1 MCRPA
6 RWLIHFSLSVATSLR
21 HAINLWSSCRRLLVG
36 FGFTEFFC
44 GSNFVS
50 KPCPGHWIPSY
61 WVLPGFQV
69 LWCRYPFEAEL
80 SMIGSRFYLV
90 LCFFTEF
97 ESLPRILLA
106 TVVSGE
112 KGLLRRSRRRFRSTR
127 PQGYAVCFCRSMG
140 WFSFCPPPPRT
151 GVVDVDVVVSIGAAA
166 SFQWLAKYL
175 TLGRSAVLATPSC
188 SLLLWILFRFTG
200 FHWMIYL
207 WLQFL
212 TALYSVT
219 KLSLAHFSFSFF

>member
-1 MCRPA
+1 MPSGSLADPLFSVRRNVSTA
-6 RWLIHFSLSVATSLR
+6 RHQPLIELPSTFSGIWFYRVFLRIEFRFQAVPGALDSV
-21 HAINLWSSCRRLLVG
+21 LL
-36 FGFTEFFC
+36 GFTGFSGTLMSVPVWGGIVNDWFT
-44 GSNFVS
+44 
-50 KPCPGHWIPSY
+50 
-61 WVLPGFQV
+61 VLPSFVFFYRVWVSSEDFTGNGGLGWEGASASVQETF
-69 LWCRYPFEAEL
+69 PFHSSARL
-80 SMIGSRFYLV
+80 RGLFLPVDGLV
-90 LCFFTEF
+90 FF
-97 ESLPRILLA
+97 L
-106 TVVSGE
+106 
-112 KGLLRRSRRRFRSTR
+112 
-127 PQGYAVCFCRSMG
+127 
-140 WFSFCPPPPRT
+140 PPPPRT

>member
-140 WFSFCPPPPRT
+140 WFSFCPPPHGPASSTPTSSYRLVRPRRSSGSRST
-151 GVVDVDVVVSIGAAA
+151 SLWDAQLFWPRPVV
-166 SFQWLAKYL
+166 
-175 TLGRSAVLATPSC
+175 
-188 SLLLWILFRFTG
+188 LFYFG
-200 FHWMIYL
+200 
-207 WLQFL
+207 
-212 TALYSVT
+212 
-219 KLSLAHFSFSFF
+219 SFFVLLGFIEWFIFDYSF